1 MNITVTGGNG
11 YIGSH
16 LIPVLKSAGHK
27 VRNYRGDILDFDPYY
42 ADMVIHLASLTGV
55 RQSLEEP
62 EEYYKVNVE
71 GFRKVVEECK
81 KWGCKLLYASS
92 SNAEEWW
99 SNPYAVTKKITEVMA
114 EDIDAIGFRP
124 HTVYPGRP
132 DMLYNKL
139 KSNVDQITYINGGH
153 YRDFTHVE
161 DVCSAILTLVANYC
175 IIEDKVIDIG
185 TGTSKSVLEIALMMG
200 FCGEVRE
207 DLTPNEREET
217 CADITVLKKLGWKPT
232 IQIKDY
238 IENSNS
244 K

>member
-114 EDIDAIGFRP
+114 EERFCPYCYISCS
-124 HTVYPGRP
+124 
-132 DMLYNKL
+132 LYLN
-139 KSNVDQITYINGGH
+139 
-153 YRDFTHVE
+153 
-161 DVCSAILTLVANYC
+161 
-175 IIEDKVIDIG
+175 
-185 TGTSKSVLEIALMMG
+185 
-200 FCGEVRE
+200 
-207 DLTPNEREET
+207 
-217 CADITVLKKLGWKPT
+217 T
-232 IQIKDY
+232 IHCY
-238 IENSNS
+238 F
-244 K
+244 